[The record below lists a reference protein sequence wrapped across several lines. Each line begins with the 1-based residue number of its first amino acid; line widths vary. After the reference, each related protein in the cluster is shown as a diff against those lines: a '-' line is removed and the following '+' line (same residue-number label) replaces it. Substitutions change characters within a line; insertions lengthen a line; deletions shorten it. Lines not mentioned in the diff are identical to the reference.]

1 MARVLFFCTSYPA
14 DISSGEFLRIHN
26 FCEELAARHDCYLI
40 YLADSDDE
48 HDPQTDLGVKAW
60 QRLAPI
66 PTRGRSNR
74 RLFRLSNARLLELS
88 VPGYLRETR
97 EKVEGLCATWNID
110 VILCLAPKIA
120 EIVNP
125 INLPKILEYCD
136 SGSLTLSRILSNR
149 GEQLSFLEK
158 AGVRLRKL
166 RQGNLERAYVRAFD
180 CTTTISEP
188 DKNSFVEVS
197 GVSAD
202 KVAVIPNGVAPE
214 ALAAGEGSSDHKRSV
229 VFWGNLDFPPNW
241 TAVEYFHEN
250 IYVPFLA
257 EKEIEWHILGSGAS
271 ESIQRIAEHKGVFL
285 HGFVDDLFSEVS
297 RHGVMINPMVEGSGL
312 KNKVLEAFACR
323 VPVVSTSLGIEAIG
337 ATPDVHYLNADT
349 PEDFADAVTRL
360 LTNTSL
366 ASEIAENARQ
376 LVESN
381 FQWGVIGERLESLID
396 HVASRK
402 SPKGS

>member
-1 MARVLFFCTSYPA
+1 
-14 DISSGEFLRIHN
+14 
-26 FCEELAARHDCYLI
+26 
-40 YLADSDDE
+40 
-48 HDPQTDLGVKAW
+48 
-60 QRLAPI
+60 
-66 PTRGRSNR
+66 
-74 RLFRLSNARLLELS
+74 
-88 VPGYLRETR
+88 
-97 EKVEGLCATWNID
+97 
-110 VILCLAPKIA
+110 
-120 EIVNP
+120 
-125 INLPKILEYCD
+125 
-136 SGSLTLSRILSNR
+136 
-149 GEQLSFLEK
+149 
-158 AGVRLRKL
+158 
-166 RQGNLERAYVRAFD
+166 
-180 CTTTISEP
+180 
-188 DKNSFVEVS
+188 
-197 GVSAD
+197 
-202 KVAVIPNGVAPE
+202 
-214 ALAAGEGSSDHKRSV
+214 
-229 VFWGNLDFPPNW
+229 
-241 TAVEYFHEN
+241 VEYFHEN